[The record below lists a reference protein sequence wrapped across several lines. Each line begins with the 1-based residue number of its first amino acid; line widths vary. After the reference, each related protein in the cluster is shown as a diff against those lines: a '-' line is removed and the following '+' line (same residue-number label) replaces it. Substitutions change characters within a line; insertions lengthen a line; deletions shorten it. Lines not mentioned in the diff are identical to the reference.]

1 MQQLLLSSRALVTD
15 AIKQA
20 FLALCAQSDNQ
31 RDQIVIIVN
40 AVDEGKRHPQVLK
53 LQQIIQ
59 NMGFQNVTLFDV
71 DVDDFQTLVTAKAI
85 VISGGYEFKLVDHLK
100 RSGMLLQLRAL
111 INQGKPVYGISAGAI
126 VLGPD
131 MDLFATLYPE
141 DNFLPCKHA
150 PAIQATNVY
159 ICPHYDRQCAADAT
173 LANQISD
180 WEHQQHVQVT
190 RLNDEQGLAIHGD
203 LVRLILWKNR

>member
-15 AIKQA
+15 ALKQA
-20 FLALCAQSDNQ
+20 FIALCDQTDDQS
-31 RDQIVIIVN
+31 DQIVIIVN
-40 AVDEGKRHPQVLK
+40 AVDDGKRHPQVLK
-53 LQQIIQ
+53 LQQAIQ
-59 NMGFQNVTLFDV
+59 NMGFQNVTLFNV

-100 RSGMLLQLRAL
+100 RSGMLLQLRTL

-131 MDLFATLYPE
+131 LDLFATLYPE
-141 DNFLPCKHA
+141 DNFLPDKHV

-190 RLNDEQGLAIHGD
+190 RLNDKQGLAIHGD
-203 LVRLILWKNR
+203 LVRLIL